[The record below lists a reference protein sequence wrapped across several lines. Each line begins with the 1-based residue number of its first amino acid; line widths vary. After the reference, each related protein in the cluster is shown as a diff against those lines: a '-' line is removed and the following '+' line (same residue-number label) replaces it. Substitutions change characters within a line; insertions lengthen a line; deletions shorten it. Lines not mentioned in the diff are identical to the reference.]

1 MNPKERFDLI
11 TRNLQ
16 EVIGEDE
23 LKRKLKSK
31 KEFSVYWG
39 TTPTGGISIAYFFPM
54 LKVAD
59 LLRAGCR
66 VKILLA
72 DLHAALDSTPWK
84 DLEKRYEYY
93 KEAIIT
99 ILKTIGVPIS
109 KLEFV
114 KGKDMQL
121 NEKYQFDL
129 LKLSTISSVRDST
142 RAASDVVK
150 MGDKPK
156 LSGLLYPLMQA
167 LDEEYLKVDAQ
178 LGGNDQRKIMVYSR
192 EILPKIGYERRI
204 ELLTPIIR
212 GLVGEKMSSSVD
224 SSKID
229 LMDDEKIVS
238 KKMNK
243 ADCIAG
249 DSNNGVMAL
258 LEYFIFRIKEDKGEK
273 FIIKRDKKY
282 GGDLEYKS
290 YKDIEKDFK
299 EKKLHPL
306 DLKNGTAEEINK
318 ILENFRNNSKLKKL
332 HKIAYS

>member
-1 MNPKERFDLI
+1 M
-11 TRNLQ
+11 
-16 EVIGEDE
+16 
-23 LKRKLKSK
+23 
-31 KEFSVYWG
+31 
-39 TTPTGGISIAYFFPM
+39 
-54 LKVAD
+54 
-59 LLRAGCR
+59 
-66 VKILLA
+66 
-72 DLHAALDSTPWK
+72 
-84 DLEKRYEYY
+84 LEKRYEYY
-93 KEAIIT
+93 KEAIPA
-99 ILKTIGVPIS
+99 ILKMINVPIN
-109 KLEFV
+109 KLEFIR
-114 KGKDMQL
+114 GKDIQL

-192 EILPKIGYERRI
+192 EILPKIGYGRRI

-229 LMDDEKIVS
+229 LMDDERTVS

-249 DSNNGVMAL
+249 DPNNGVMAL
-258 LEYFIFRIKEDKGEK
+258 LEYFIFRIKGDKGEK

-282 GGDLEYKS
+282 GGNLEYKS
-290 YKDIEKDFK
+290 YKDLEKDFK

-318 ILENFRNNSKLKKL
+318 ILENFRINSRLKKL
-332 HKIAYS
+332 HKIAYP

>member
-318 ILENFRNNSKLKKL
+318 ILENFRNNSKLKRL